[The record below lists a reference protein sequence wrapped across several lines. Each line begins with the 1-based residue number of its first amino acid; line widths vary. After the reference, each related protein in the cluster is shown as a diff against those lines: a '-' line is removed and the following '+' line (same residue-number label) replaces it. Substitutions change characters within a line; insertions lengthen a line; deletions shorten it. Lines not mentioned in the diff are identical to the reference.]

1 MESLQRRLGKCLVT
15 VLIASNVTGLVG
27 SLRAQDKSELHP
39 SNSNPINIR
48 MNDQTPRVCYETI
61 AKLWGINVT

>member
-27 SLRAQDKSELHP
+27 SLRAQDKSELQ
-39 SNSNPINIR
+39 I
-48 MNDQTPRVCYETI
+48 
-61 AKLWGINVT
+61 